1 MATWRGRT
9 TEKWGR
15 VEGHYRRDAEAL
27 GQGNDAGVRASKRQ
41 VVVLLDEVGHPAEV
55 RGLELCQREGAIGEG
70 PRKASL
76 LLLPGVLAQ
85 AGVAHPATMRAGT
98 MSGPGVEANSSTQTR

>member
-1 MATWRGRT
+1 MAT
-9 TEKWGR
+9 
-15 VEGHYRRDAEAL
+15 VEGHYRRDVEAL

-70 PRKASL
+70 PQEARFYPAA
-76 LLLPGVLAQ
+76 GVL
-85 AGVAHPATMRAGT
+85 PSR
-98 MSGPGVEANSSTQTR
+98 